1 MAVALGAAT
10 VGTAYLSLAGT
21 SWGQGKSL
29 AAVALAITAVSLL
42 MTPVTHQL
50 RSRSSERAG

>member
-1 MAVALGAAT
+1 M
-10 VGTAYLSLAGT
+10 
-21 SWGQGKSL
+21 

-50 RSRSSERAG
+50 RSRA